1 MINPNRYPNL
11 KMAGHELAPAL
22 EKHKGDAEA
31 LVLAIATAGV
41 PVACEVA
48 GALSLPLDLILIRR
62 LLIADDGS
70 HLCAVNV
77 AGTTILD
84 EGTNPDDHPRTPKE
98 IFLREAIAA
107 FGRREQLCRGGRPP
121 LSLTDRTVI
130 AIDCGIRSGST
141 MSAAARALRK
151 TDAKSII
158 GAVPVSSREGFAEVA
173 PLFDELIYLQKP
185 AQFINAGFWYADF
198 GRPSDEQIGEL
209 LG

>member
-11 KMAGHELAPAL
+11 KTAGRELAPAL
-22 EKHKGDAEA
+22 EKYKEDAKA

-41 PVACEVA
+41 PVAVEVA
-48 GALSLPLDLILIRR
+48 SALSLPLDLILIRR

-77 AGTTILD
+77 AGTTIRD
-84 EGTNPDDHPRTPKE
+84 EGTSPDGQQTPKE
-98 IFLREAIAA
+98 IFMTEAIAA

-158 GAVPVSSREGFAEVA
+158 GVVPVSSREGYAAVA
-173 PLFDELIYLQKP
+173 PLFDELICLQKP